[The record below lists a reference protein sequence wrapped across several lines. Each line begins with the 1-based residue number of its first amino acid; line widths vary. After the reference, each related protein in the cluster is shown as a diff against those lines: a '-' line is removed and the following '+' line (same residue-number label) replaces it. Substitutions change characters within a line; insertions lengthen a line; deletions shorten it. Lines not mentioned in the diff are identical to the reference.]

1 MLTFEQVQA
10 ALPPHLRV
18 CVTQE
23 LVDQVNNAS
32 TDPEVGQTIREN
44 FVSYG
49 MILKEG
55 RFKTEDYLHAVAY
68 VSYKLMGYT
77 NREAYMRTFPNRY
90 QILVA
95 KGTAEKD
102 IAAYVTAYNKNKL
115 VNLILEQTLIPTWV
129 LNQDVYQKAINT
141 QLELMLNAKSEKVRA
156 DAANSILTHLKR
168 PEKQQVELNIG
179 VKETSGMVELKDML
193 TALAEKQQQMISGGV
208 TTREIAHQKLVNNQI
223 GLSEQIENVEDAE
236 IVEIPTA
243 SLGS

>member
-1 MLTFEQVQA
+1 MLTVDQAQA
-10 ALPPHLRV
+10 AVPPHLRV
-18 CVTQE
+18 CVTDE
-23 LVDQVNNAS
+23 LVNLVNNIT
-32 TDPEVGQTIREN
+32 TDPEAARSIREN

-49 MILKEG
+49 MVLKDG
-55 RFKTEDYLHAVAY
+55 RFKTEDYVHAVAY

-77 NREAYMRTFPNRY
+77 NREAYMRTFPQRY

-95 KGTAEKD
+95 KGTADKD
-102 IAAYVTAYNKNKL
+102 IAAYIFAYNKNKL

-179 VKETSGMVELKDML
+179 IRETSGMTELKDML
-193 TALAEKQQQMISGGV
+193 TVLAHRQQELITSGV
-208 TTREIAHQKLVNNQI
+208 TTREIAHQRLVNKPLDI
-223 GLSEQIENVEDAE
+223 TEEIENVVEAE
-236 IVEIPTA
+236 LVEIKP
-243 SLGS
+243 LNPDK